1 MRPRSFE
8 KLAHQLT
15 PGHIYRRERLCTRSK
30 AVDRDLMKLV
40 KQGLLEKVAA
50 GLYYVPKQSRFG
62 KLPPENKK
70 LVQAFLRDDQFLLYS
85 WNEYNSLGLGLTQLY
100 NRSIVYNYKR
110 HGVFELGN
118 KTFDFRRP
126 ARGFPK
132 KLTKTFLL
140 VDLVNNLNELAEDTE
155 AVKMK
160 LKEKLTLT
168 QLKTVYDCAKQ
179 YGKVATQRF
188 FWELSK

>member
-1 MRPRSFE
+1 MRLRSFE
-8 KLAHQLT
+8 KLANQLT
-15 PGHIYRRERLCTRSK
+15 PGHVYRREKLYARSK
-30 AVDRDLMKLV
+30 AVDRDLMKLI
-40 KQGLLEKVAA
+40 KQGLLEKLAA
-50 GLYYVPKQSRFG
+50 GLYYAPKQSRFG
-62 KLPPENKK
+62 KLPPEDKK
-70 LVQAFLRDDQFLLYS
+70 LVQAFLRDDQFLFYS

-100 NRSIVYNYKR
+100 NCSVVYNYKR

-140 VDLVNNLNELAEDTE
+140 VDLVNNLNELAENTE

-160 LKEKLTLT
+160 LKEKLTAT
-168 QLKTVYDCAKQ
+168 QLKAIYDCAKQ
-179 YGKVATQRF
+179 YGKVATQKF
-188 FWELSK
+188 FLELSK

>member
-1 MRPRSFE
+1 MRLRSFE
-8 KLAHQLT
+8 KLANQLT
-15 PGHIYRRERLCTRSK
+15 PGHVYRRERLCARSK
-30 AVDRDLMKLV
+30 AVDRDLIKLV
-40 KQGLLEKVAA
+40 KQGLLEKLAA
-50 GLYYVPKQSRFG
+50 GLYYAPKQSRFG
-62 KLPPENKK
+62 QLPPNDKK

-100 NRSIVYNYKR
+100 NRSVVYNYKR
-110 HGVFELGN
+110 HSVFELGN

-140 VDLVNNLNELAEDTE
+140 VDLINNLNELAEDAE
-155 AVKMK
+155 LVKMK
-160 LKEKLTLT
+160 LKEKLSPT
-168 QLKTVYDCAKQ
+168 QLKKVIHCAKQ

-188 FWELSK
+188 FLEFSK